1 MSKNYEITNIAH
13 PQDTKLH
20 RIRALKAL
28 RHDVFSGD
36 LGGFVQSEENLAQ
49 DEECWIYGDAIACGN
64 SCVAQ
69 KGALY
74 ENACIRDFALVCG
87 SAQMHGE
94 SQAEDRAIVRA
105 GILTEQA
112 SVTGDGFVGEDATS
126 GNAPVLKGQTLVYGE
141 VSGKVLCQGK
151 TVILPG
157 QKLTNTSP
165 DRICLCGQEISVER
179 AARRNREVLERA
191 NDEKKAKKRS
201 GLER

>member
-1 MSKNYEITNIAH
+1 MSKNYEITDIAH

-28 RHDVFSGD
+28 RHDVFPGD
-36 LGGFVQSEENLAQ
+36 LGGFVQSEENLTQ
-49 DEECWIYGDAIACGN
+49 DEECWIYGDAIACEN

-74 ENACIRDFALVCG
+74 ENACIRGFALVCG
-87 SAQMHGE
+87 SAQMYGE
-94 SQAEDRAIVRA
+94 SRAEDRAIVRA

-112 SVTGDGFVGEDATS
+112 SVAGDAFVCEDATS

-165 DRICLCGQEISVER
+165 DRICLCGMEVTVER
-179 AARRNREVLERA
+179 SRTRNREALEHT
-191 NDEKKAKKRS
+191 NKKKAERRS
-201 GLER
+201 GPER